1 MPELAF
7 AVLFAFV
14 LVSVF
19 GWQTGFFM
27 CVAMALLQDP
37 MRKLAPGQPIY
48 FLVFVGIVFAA
59 TWIGASVS
67 RVRLAPQRM
76 YGWPTFRLPAVLFM
90 ILLAAQSAHAYARW
104 ESFALPAIGLIS
116 YLAPLPAV
124 VLAYQFAIRGGL
136 GQIQRLLW
144 FYVGASLLWLSG
156 VWIEFSGETWAVL
169 GEVGVGQFIYDVGG
183 KFRLPSGFYRAAEI
197 AAWHVAATSAFLF
210 VLLRGRKL
218 SVPKTALVL
227 IVVAFLVAIGLMT
240 GRRKLLVN
248 IAVFVSV
255 FYFLRIW
262 FLRGAAKWA
271 MLTIVAGTVV
281 FFALVGTMQPDGNER
296 DFDAAP
302 SSDVSKR
309 YSSLAKR
316 GDTVWKAV
324 PERIQNLGVGSVG
337 WATGQFG
344 WFGAGLGT
352 GTQGGQHFGVGAGR
366 FGYAAEGGSGKL
378 ALELGV
384 PGLFIAAWLLI
395 ALFRHLNASMRV
407 LSRQSDL
414 HANFA
419 FGLAAFLVA
428 NGASFLV
435 ATQAYGDV
443 FVLLSLGW
451 ALGFL
456 LAMPIVAQQAIQ
468 NSAVPLHSTVRVSA
482 AQGGWGRPE
491 HVRSESS

>member
-14 LVSVF
+14 MVSVF
-19 GWQTGFFM
+19 DWQTGFLL

-37 MRKLAPGQPIY
+37 MRKLTPGQPIY
-48 FLVFVGIVFAA
+48 FLVFVGAVFGAS
-59 TWIGASVS
+59 WIGASLA
-67 RVRLAPQRM
+67 RVRLAPQRI
-76 YGWPTFRLPAVLFM
+76 YGWPTWRLPAVLFLV
-90 ILLAAQSAHAYARW
+90 LLAIQAAHAYARW
-104 ESFALPAIGLIS
+104 DSFALPAIGLLS

-124 VLAYQFAIRGGL
+124 VLAYQFALKGGL
-136 GQIQRLLW
+136 GNIQRLLW

-156 VWIEFSGETWAVL
+156 VWIEFSGETWIVL

-197 AAWHVAATSAFLF
+197 AAWHVATTSAFLF
-210 VLLRGRKL
+210 MLLRGRRL
-218 SVPKTALVL
+218 SVPKTLLAL
-227 IVVAFLVAIGLMT
+227 IAVAFLVAIGLMT

-271 MLTIVAGTVV
+271 MLTIVGGIVV
-281 FFALVGTMQPDGNER
+281 FFALVGTMQPDGGER
-296 DFDAAP
+296 AFDSAP
-302 SSDVSKR
+302 AISDSAR
-309 YSSLAKR
+309 YSALVKR
-316 GDTVWKAV
+316 GDSVWNEV
-324 PERIQNLGVGSVG
+324 PRRIQNLGVGSAG
-337 WATGQFG
+337 WATAQFG

-352 GTQGGQHFGVGAGR
+352 GTQGGQHFGVDAGR

-384 PGLFIAAWLLI
+384 PGLFIAAWLLV
-395 ALFRHLNASMRV
+395 ALFRHLNASMRM

-419 FGLAAFLVA
+419 FGLAAFLAA
-428 NGASFLV
+428 NAASFLV
-435 ATQAYGDV
+435 ATQAYGDI
-443 FVLLSLGW
+443 FVLLSIGW

-456 LAMPIVAQQAIQ
+456 LAMPVVAQRAIQ
-468 NSAVPLHSTVRVSA
+468 NAAAAMQGANRPTA
-482 AQGGWGRPE
+482 AQGGWARPE
-491 HVRSESS
+491 PVRRVS